1 MNAYI
6 AKTPPYTSKDK
17 YYNIEHNLKFKL
29 RGKFDEA
36 SNAVLYKYDC
46 II

>member
-17 YYNIEHNLKFKL
+17 YYNIVHRLNFKL
-29 RGKFDEA
+29 RG
-36 SNAVLYKYDC
+36 
-46 II
+46 